1 MAVTVRTSDP
11 RSARAD
17 TPPVSPDTTR
27 AASSPDSALDGA
39 FAVEAAF
46 AVDDS
51 LLRLIAGAELAAA
64 EPSERPAL
72 RATHYRQF
80 LDALGV
86 AMYTTDAAGR
96 LTFFNAAAEEFWGR
110 RPLLGEMW
118 CGSLELLT
126 TDETPMRHDECPM
139 AIALQERRPVR
150 GGEAIAVRPDGTKVR
165 FMAFPTPLFDDDGRL
180 AGAVNVLIDVSQRH
194 AAEVASREAA
204 RALAAS
210 NAVKDEFL
218 GLVSHELRT
227 PVTTIFG
234 NARLL
239 QARGADLD
247 DSVKASMLEDM
258 AADADRLHSIIEN
271 LLHLTRLGSG
281 SQPDFEPQV
290 LDRVVERCVRSF
302 HSRHRDRRID
312 VETTTPRAV
321 VDADE
326 TYLAL
331 LVENLLSNADKY
343 SPPETPIEVSISMAG
358 PEVVV
363 TVRDRGIGFGD
374 TPPEQL
380 FQPFFRS
387 EEAQFAATGLGI
399 GLALCQRIVE
409 AVGGRIWALPREGGG
424 AEIGFALPVQHPT
437 ELI

>member
-1 MAVTVRTSDP
+1 MELNDH
-11 RSARAD
+11 
-17 TPPVSPDTTR
+17 
-27 AASSPDSALDGA
+27 
-39 FAVEAAF
+39 
-46 AVDDS
+46 
-51 LLRLIAGAELAAA
+51 LLRLIAGAEGEAADGHSMNL
-64 EPSERPAL
+64 PSL
-72 RATHYRQF
+72 RAAHYREF

-86 AMYTTDAAGR
+86 AMYTTDASGR
-96 LTFFNAAAEEFWGR
+96 ITFFNTAAAEFWGR
-110 RPLLGEMW
+110 RPDIGEMW
-118 CGSLELLT
+118 CGSLHLLT
-126 TDETPMRHDECPM
+126 MDEKPMRHDECPM
-139 AIALQERRPVR
+139 AVALKERRAVR
-150 GGEAIAVRPDGTKVR
+150 GGEAIAVRPDGTKVQ
-165 FMAFPTPLFDDDGRL
+165 FMAFPTPLFDEGGEL

-194 AAEVASREAA
+194 AAEKASREAA

-210 NAVKDEFL
+210 NEVKDEFL

-239 QARGADLD
+239 QARGSELD
-247 DSVKASMLEDM
+247 DEVKASMLADM

-281 SQPDFEPQV
+281 SQPDLEPQV
-290 LDRVVERCVRSF
+290 LDRVVERCIRSF
-302 HSRHRDRRID
+302 RTRHRSRRVD
-312 VETTTPRAV
+312 LETTSPRAV

-331 LVENLLSNADKY
+331 LVENLLTNADKY
-343 SPPETPIEVSISMAG
+343 SPANTPIEVSIALAND
-358 PEVVV
+358 EVVV
-363 TVRDRGIGFGD
+363 VVRDRGIGFGD

-399 GLALCQRIVE
+399 GLTLCHRIVE
-409 AVGGRIWALPREGGG
+409 VLGGRIWAAPREGGG
-424 AEIGFALPVQHPT
+424 AEIGFALPVQKPT

>member
-1 MAVTVRTSDP
+1 MVVSIKPVESRSEPPASTS
-11 RSARAD
+11 A
-17 TPPVSPDTTR
+17 TPPD
-27 AASSPDSALDGA
+27 AALERSDEHALPT
-39 FAVEAAF
+39 
-46 AVDDS
+46 DDH
-51 LLRLIAGAELAAA
+51 LLWLIAGADVESAPAGPGA
-64 EPSERPAL
+64 RPRL
-72 RATHYRQF
+72 RTGHYRQF
-80 LDALGV
+80 LNALGV

-96 LTFFNAAAEEFWGR
+96 ITFFNAAAEEFWGR
-110 RPLLGEMW
+110 RPELGEEW
-118 CGSLELLT
+118 CGSLRLLT
-126 TDETPMRHDECPM
+126 TDEKPMPHDACPM
-139 AIALQERRPVR
+139 AVALREQRPVR

-165 FMAFPTPLFDDDGRL
+165 FMAFPTPLFDDEGRL

-194 AAEVASREAA
+194 AAEEASRAA
-204 RALAAS
+204 SRALAAS

-247 DSVKASMLEDM
+247 DSVKVSMLADM

-281 SQPDFEPQV
+281 SQPEFEPQV
-290 LDRVVERCVRSF
+290 LDRIVDRCIRSF
-302 HSRHRDRRID
+302 RARHRSRRVEI
-312 VETTTPRAV
+312 ETTTPRAV
-321 VDADE
+321 VEADE
-326 TYLAL
+326 TYLGL
-331 LVENLLSNADKY
+331 LVENLLTNADKY
-343 SPPETPIEVSISMAG
+343 SPPTMPIEVSIRLDG
-358 PEVVV
+358 GEVVV
-363 TVRDRGIGFGD
+363 AVRDRGIGFGE

-409 AVGGRIWALPREGGG
+409 ALSGRIWAKPREGGG
-424 AEIGFALPVQHPT
+424 AEIGFALPIQHPT